1 MMGGD
6 RVDVPA
12 GIDPLDPAVAVLVL
26 AAVLGLG
33 SVATVVLR
41 RLVAAPSAGRG
52 GTTVGT
58 AAAPLREA
66 RWLADQQVIT
76 TERPD
81 RATWILAPA
90 AYLGLAVA
98 ALAVVP
104 LSAGVAV
111 ADVRTGI
118 VVFGAAEALAIVVI
132 FLHGWSPNSPFA
144 LVSAYRFVA
153 VALSYELL
161 SMFVLIAAAI
171 PAGSLSIGA
180 IVDSQ
185 AGLWNV
191 VRQPLGLPLWLVVSW
206 GVTFSGPLAVV
217 DSADLAGGGGVEDSG
232 LQRLAWAG
240 ARAAMLVVFAAAGA
254 AVFLGGWQGPVLPGG
269 AWMAVKTAAVLVVL
283 VAGDV
288 YLARMSAQRFVR
300 LAWAVLLPLAFLDL
314 LIGGVGSL

>member
-6 RVDVPA
+6 RIDVPS
-12 GIDPLDPAVAVLVL
+12 GIDPFHPALAVPVL
-26 AAVLGLG
+26 LAVVGLG
-33 SVATVVLR
+33 AVIAVILHRKVASSL
-41 RLVAAPSAGRG
+41 AGTG
-52 GTTVGT
+52 GSPATS

-66 RWLADQQVIT
+66 RWLARQQVVT

-81 RATWILAPA
+81 LATWILAPA

-98 ALAVVP
+98 ALSVVP

-132 FLHGWSPNSPFA
+132 FLHGWSPNSPYA
-144 LVSAYRFVA
+144 LISAYRFVA

-254 AVFLGGWQGPVLPGG
+254 TVFLGGWQGPVLPGG
-269 AWMAVKTAAVLVVL
+269 AWMALKTAALLAVLVV
-283 VAGDV
+283 GDIT
-288 YLARMSAQRFVR
+288 LARMSAQRFVR

-314 LIGGVGSL
+314 LIAGLGSL

>member
-1 MMGGD
+1 MGGD
-6 RVDVPA
+6 GVDVPA
-12 GIDPLDPAVAVLVL
+12 GIDPLHPAVALVVVT
-26 AAVLGLG
+26 AVLGLG
-33 SVATVVLR
+33 AVAAVVLR
-41 RLVAAPSAGRG
+41 RVVAASLAGRG
-52 GTTVGT
+52 EPLS
-58 AAAPLREA
+58 AATEALREA
-66 RWLADQQVIT
+66 RWLAGQQVVT

-81 RATWILAPA
+81 LATWILAPA

-161 SMFVLIAAAI
+161 SMFVLIAAAV
-171 PAGSLSIGA
+171 PAESLSIGA

-232 LQRLAWAG
+232 LQRLTWAG
-240 ARAAMLVVFAAAGA
+240 ARAAMLVVFAMAGA
-254 AVFLGGWQGPVLPGG
+254 AVFLGGWHGPVLPGG
-269 AWMAVKTAAVLVVL
+269 AWMALKTATVLAVLVG
-283 VAGDV
+283 GDV
-288 YLARMSAQRFVR
+288 VLARMSAQRFVR
-300 LAWAVLLPLAFLDL
+300 LAWGVLLPLAFLDL
-314 LIGGVGSL
+314 LIGGLGSL